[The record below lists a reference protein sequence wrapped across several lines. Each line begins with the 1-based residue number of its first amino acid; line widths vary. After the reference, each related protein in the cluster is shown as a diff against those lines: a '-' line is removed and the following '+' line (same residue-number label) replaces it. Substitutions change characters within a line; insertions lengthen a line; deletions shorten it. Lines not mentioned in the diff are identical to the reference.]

1 MKHPL
6 FLPNLLPPYESS
18 YKMQSTV
25 VLLATLSAL
34 SSAHPDPRD
43 VHASLPEL
51 IGGSKFMANLRSR
64 NIFID
69 EALSPLIQRGPVEA
83 EPQLEAR
90 FTETCGPGVGNCD
103 AGYCCSAEG

>member
-1 MKHPL
+1 
-6 FLPNLLPPYESS
+6 
-18 YKMQSTV
+18 MQSTV

-43 VHASLPEL
+43 VHAVLPEL
-51 IGGSKFMANLRSR
+51 VGGSKFMANLRSR

-69 EALSPLIQRGPVEA
+69 GALSPLKERGPVEA
-83 EPQLEAR
+83 GPQLEAR

-103 AGYCCSAEG
+103 AAYCCSTEG